1 MRQRI
6 ALILVGLTATTTAT
20 MTAEAATQTALGR
33 ARTVRPITINLTRD
47 LDFGRLIIAATNGRA
62 TVNPR
67 TDVRTRTGGVTLA
80 PGGTPGAARFVVAGT
95 PSRPVQVTLG
105 PVPTLTRSGGTE
117 TMAMTAMS
125 MNGGVNRTLTAAG
138 VLDLRVG
145 GTLAV
150 AANQVPGIY
159 AGSFTVTVDYR

>member
-1 MRQRI
+1 MRTRI
-6 ALILVGLTATTTAT
+6 ALSIAALLVTSTAQ
-20 MTAEAATQTALGR
+20 AATQTGNSR

-47 LDFGRLIIAATNGRA
+47 LDFGRLIIATTAGRA

-80 PGGTPGAARFVVAGT
+80 PGGTPGAARFVVSGT

-105 PVPTLTRSGGTE
+105 TRPTLTRSGGTE
-117 TMAMTAMS
+117 TMTMTALT

-138 VLDLRVG
+138 TLDLRVG

-150 AANQVPGIY
+150 AANQV
-159 AGSFTVTVDYR
+159 AGVYSGTFTVTVDYR

>member
-1 MRQRI
+1 MKTRI
-6 ALILVGLTATTTAT
+6 ALALVMLMTTTVAQ
-20 MTAEAATQTALGR
+20 AATRTAASR
-33 ARTVRPITINLTRD
+33 VRTVQPITINLTRD

-62 TVNPR
+62 TINPR

-80 PGGTPGAARFVVAGT
+80 PGGTPGAARFVISGT

-105 PVPTLTRSGGTE
+105 TAPTLTRSGGTE
-117 TMAMTAMS
+117 TMAMTALT
-125 MNGGVNRTLTAAG
+125 MNGGINRTLTAAG
-138 VLDLRVG
+138 ALDLRIG

-150 AANQVPGIY
+150 TANQVAGNY

>member
-1 MRQRI
+1 MRTRLVLSI
-6 ALILVGLTATTTAT
+6 AALLVTSTAQ
-20 MTAEAATQTALGR
+20 AATQTGTSR

-47 LDFGRLIIAATNGRA
+47 LDFGRLIIATTAGRA

-80 PGGTPGAARFVVAGT
+80 PGGTPGAARFVVSGT

-105 PVPTLTRSGGTE
+105 TRPTLTRSGGTE
-117 TMAMTAMS
+117 TMTMTALT

-138 VLDLRVG
+138 TLDLRIG

-150 AANQVPGIY
+150 AANQVAGVY
-159 AGSFTVTVDYR
+159 AGTFTVTVDYR